1 MESPPSRSDSLI
13 EPAAYARALEPE
25 PSSGRP
31 KLTRAWLLLITV
43 TVILTV
49 TSGARFLFGVVLKP
63 VSDEFGWSR
72 SSLTA
77 AVMVSMVTLSLCQP
91 FVGAAVDR
99 IGSKRMLV
107 AGTTLLALTMIP
119 LSYATELWQ
128 VYLIYGVV
136 VALGLAAVSPA
147 VVTALVSR
155 WFVERR
161 GTAFAVATSGSAFG
175 QLLIVPL
182 GAWVLTVADWQSTYR
197 GLALLLVLMILL
209 ALLVVRDAPTANAAD
224 AKSAHATRK
233 ADDGVGVRVAVRT
246 SAFWLLA
253 FGFVV
258 CGFTMAFPNT
268 HFIAY
273 VDDMGMAPTHGAN
286 AIAVTAI
293 FSIAGSVLLGMVS
306 DRHRRSLVLAWT
318 YLLRG
323 AAFALLL
330 VLPPGDFLF
339 VYAIVLGI
347 SWTATTPLTAAI
359 AADLYGERHIGAV
372 FGTLFTFMNLG
383 YGLGA
388 YLDGAIFELAGG
400 YEMAFAVNAALGLI
414 AGVALWLANVE
425 RSRLRGTS
433 EELVDIPRTA
443 PAQLAGD

>member
-1 MESPPSRSDSLI
+1 MKDRPPTADRLI
-13 EPAAYARALEPE
+13 EPAAQRRALRRQSP
-25 PSSGRP
+25 RRFP
-31 KLTRAWLLLITV
+31 KLTRAWLLLVAV
-43 TVILTV
+43 TVVMTV

-77 AVMVSMVTLSLCQP
+77 AVMISMVTLSLCQP
-91 FVGAAVDR
+91 FVGVVVDR
-99 IGSKRMLV
+99 VGSKRMLV
-107 AGTTLLALTMIP
+107 AGTTLLALALIP
-119 LSYATELWQ
+119 LSYATRLWQ

-136 VALGLAAVSPA
+136 VAFGLAAVSPA
-147 VVTALVSR
+147 NITSLVSR
-155 WFVERR
+155 WFDERR
-161 GTAFAVATSGSAFG
+161 GTALAVATSGSAFG
-175 QLLIVPL
+175 QLIIVPI
-182 GAWVLTVADWQSTYR
+182 GAWVLTAFDWQTTYR
-197 GLALLLVLMILL
+197 LLALLLALMVP
-209 ALLVVRDAPTANAAD
+209 LVIVVIRDAPARKPDAA
-224 AKSAHATRK
+224 ASK
-233 ADDGVGVRVAVRT
+233 ASRGSDEGVGVRVAIRT

-273 VDDMGMAPTHGAN
+273 VDDMGMAPMHGAN

-293 FSIAGSVLLGMVS
+293 FSIAGSVLLGMLS

-323 AAFALLL
+323 GAFALLL
-330 VLPPGDFLF
+330 VLPAGDFLF

-359 AADLYGERHIGAV
+359 AADLYGQKHLGAV

-388 YLDGAIFELAGG
+388 FLDGAIYEMAGG
-400 YEMAFAVNAALGLI
+400 YEAAFIVNAALGLI
-414 AGVALWLANVE
+414 AGAALWLANLE
-425 RSRLRGTS
+425 RSQVRRPGQAAIDRHHST
-433 EELVDIPRTA
+433 PA
-443 PAQLAGD
+443 PVVGD